1 MAHDEKLNQRIREV
15 LKGRRGITE
24 LSMFGGLCFMHN
36 GNMMCGCDLKYGLSF
51 RVGPEKY
58 EEMLK
63 LKHCRKMDM
72 TGTPLKGLVFID
84 PGGFKTK
91 ASLSKWI
98 ERGIAFTSTLPK
110 KVKKKNTKKKK

>member
-1 MAHDEKLNQRIREV
+1 
-15 LKGRRGITE
+15 
-24 LSMFGGLCFMHN
+24 MHN
-36 GNMMCGCDLKYGLSF
+36 GNMMCGCDTKYGLSV

-58 EEMLK
+58 EAILK

-84 PGGFKTK
+84 PEGYRTN

-98 ERGIAFTSTLPK
+98 ERGYAFTSALPK
-110 KVKKKNTKKKK
+110 KTKKKKSR